1 MNEKAKSYGH
11 SAEFEGTEAFLR
23 LINPDDYPKFG
34 INPEDVPM
42 GTFAAEDHPGF
53 LPSRFGGNAYG
64 LGLVE
69 RDVLTR
75 ADTDFLETIDLES
88 PKELRKHSQKLNTI
102 YQKLG
107 LLIRFSANGKRY
119 FLIPINLVAHSFQV
133 VKTKADQVEALI
145 KRHLSETHSER
156 VDIGLFVSPRDL
168 IIHELTA
175 RFPNQRIHVFDSL
188 EKLRSWRIPLDIIV
202 LPREPFKFLREQR
215 FPGQSGRA
223 VRKKDL
229 GGLAAFLAAKFF
241 DLLEKDGRLHILA
254 HSPAPYHDEVC
265 RVLFKSEDELKRFL
279 LFSHTFKTKGKYPV
293 RQSVLE
299 LNVHVSDLHYYLN
312 RFAFSEPELKRLLDQ
327 RRPEDLSMEAI
338 SGLPHLD
345 IPLGTPEKSD
355 PEREW
360 RKMFEPF
367 FEIESLESKSPQVW
381 EDYWKERLEADRK
394 LPESLLVMVATRRQ
408 PPVTVADLEE
418 EIRDSGTQGCSLAL
432 TAEYR
437 KNFGFVLKVLNLLGG
452 FRDRNVPVL
461 SDADLSRVANPFRT
475 RGGNL
480 HVILQLLEQVPKLEK
495 IRQILNPNQCEGAD
509 ISIIENIEKL
519 SLLGFSAAELREILL
534 IIVGHTTMSRIVFGK
549 IPAKSLKPITDRA
562 HDEEREEIIDLLRFC
577 RLMSMAEIL
586 AAVGDAFMPEQAAEL
601 FRLYDDAVAVTADP
615 EMDWDRLDDL
625 RISAGGGVQ
634 NRAIRKIMKF
644 FNLFEFLNTWQ
655 DYLIKGPLQKE
666 VICDYDPKTLS
677 RMEEALE
684 IARVAEEFKQMFLG
698 DYIFG
703 QSYFFRQ
710 LLDTEFH
717 GTGPIFRKIGIRAG
731 LVLLWIAVNTSD
743 KNIIDFNPI
752 FAGITPENHAQRLEK
767 LKKALLSIPIDRLH
781 PKFFKELRDNF
792 AKRRPA
798 FIFDSGLRLILD
810 ADARALEIS
819 FVDVEEDIRKIDGL
833 MEVFESRKLR
843 NISLGHLRE
852 MERRFSELMS
862 FRQYLER
869 EGCNIQCGVFESLGG
884 IERKSREIYEIE
896 VRLKMIVRNQVFIPE
911 EIFESLS
918 LLHKHCPVI
927 LGFIVPELRGMGFL
941 GGISPDPGSGTLE
954 DYVMRCL
961 QKYQA
966 LVNRDR
972 NAFQDRNTFYRLAKH
987 EFGPLAEEGI
997 GASHPQLE
1005 ALEFYIDRI
1014 REKPSLQQALTFALL
1029 FQEIGKLEKFSEID
1043 ENYWTHGRQGAEIL
1057 NKLEILKKYHLEQQA
1072 EELAIFLVR
1081 YHGLL
1086 GHVILGDEPVT
1097 SLEQITRENDTHL
1110 LDAFLVHSVLAS
1122 AAVKEG
1128 AMVSDLLDN
1137 FIHYRSIALEVI
1149 KSSTTWV
1156 GYLKEVLEEKGR
1168 AVINEFQFRSG
1179 EKSMLHVEQVDFC
1192 GIEEGY
1198 AENHILWQGRQSAAL
1213 ERLLKLA
1220 GSLWVDYEDIQ
1231 MYLSEIPVN
1240 FIYHKKKLKSV
1251 GPASFE
1257 KQLARGVELLNI
1269 VSSLTPEVRSYL
1281 FYCLDQLG
1289 GQMRIYDFQKL
1300 PDHFGLGE
1308 SLKLLII
1315 SLQSFHHHFGVARKG
1330 GLISF
1335 TTLARESGS
1344 RQEILRKA
1352 LGELDFPT
1360 RCFEGQKIIFTPD
1373 HFGELR
1379 FEAGARERAINV
1391 TYRDT
1396 MRFDSMLQSLDE
1408 IWDNQSLN
1416 QTFENSM
1423 AEIRKI
1429 MPAGAEELERDLL
1442 SVFRAQQKKINDRAL
1457 NDFQHKLGGAA
1468 SIPEFERVRHEIDE
1482 LKSKFAFTEEQLF
1495 LLDEMSEFNRLRVRE
1510 GFLQTV
1516 YREISNIKSRE
1527 SLLAYWDVVKRE
1539 LFTYRSFIGKE
1550 YETLIAKFID
1560 ERLESPRAL
1569 VDEDGKS
1576 LCS

>member
-1 MNEKAKSYGH
+1 MGENTKSYGH
-11 SAEFEGTEAFLR
+11 SAGIEDGEAFFR

-75 ADTDFLETIDLES
+75 ADTDFLESIDLDS
-88 PKELRKHSQKLNTI
+88 PKELRRHSHKLNAI

-107 LLIRFSANGKRY
+107 LLIRFSASGKRY

-133 VKTKADQVEALI
+133 VKTKADQIEALI
-145 KRHLSETHSER
+145 KDHISLTHSER
-156 VDIGLFVSPRDL
+156 VDIGLVTSSRDL

-175 RFPNQRIHVFDSL
+175 RFPNQRIHIFDSL

-202 LPREPFKFLREQR
+202 LPRNPFHFLSEQR
-215 FPGQSGRA
+215 FPGCSGKP

-229 GGLAAFLAAKFF
+229 SGLAAYIAAKLF
-241 DLLEKDGRLHILA
+241 DLLKKDGRLYILA
-254 HSPAPYHDEVC
+254 HSPAPYQNQVC
-265 RVLFKSEDELKRFL
+265 RVVFKSEDELKRFL
-279 LFSHTFKTKGKYPV
+279 LFSHTFKTRGKYSI
-293 RQSVLE
+293 RESGSE
-299 LNVHVSDLHYYLN
+299 RNVHVSDLHYYLN
-312 RFAFSEPELKRLLDQ
+312 RFAFSEPELKRLLDH

-338 SGLPHLD
+338 AGLPYLD
-345 IPLGTPEKSD
+345 IPMGATEKSD

-360 RKMFEPF
+360 RKIFEPLF
-367 FEIESLESKSPQVW
+367 QIESLEKKSSKAW
-381 EDYWKERLEADRK
+381 EEYWKERLDADRK
-394 LPESLLVMVATRRQ
+394 LPESLLVMVAVRRQ
-408 PPVTVADLEE
+408 PAVTVADLED
-418 EIRDSGTQGCSLAL
+418 EIRQSGTQGCPLRL

-437 KNFGFVLKVLNLLGG
+437 KNFGFVLEVLNLLGRV
-452 FRDRNVPVL
+452 RDRNVPGL
-461 SDADLSRVANPFRT
+461 SDADLSRIANPFRT
-475 RGGNL
+475 RSPNL
-480 HVILQLLEQVPKLEK
+480 HIILQLLEQVPKLEK
-495 IRQILNPNQCEGAD
+495 IRQVLNPNQCEGPD

-534 IIVGHTTMSRIVFGK
+534 IVVGHTTMSRVVFGK
-549 IPAKSLKPITDRA
+549 IPAKSLKAITDRA
-562 HDEEREEIIDLLRFC
+562 NEENREEIIDLLRFC

-586 AAVGDAFMPEQAAEL
+586 AALGDAFKGEQSAEL
-601 FRLYDDAVAVTADP
+601 FRLYDEAVAVTTDP
-615 EMDWDRLDDL
+615 EMDWDKLEDL
-625 RISAGGGVQ
+625 RISAGGGIQ
-634 NRAIRKIMKF
+634 NWAIRKIMKF

-655 DYLIKGPLQKE
+655 EYSSKGPLQKE
-666 VICDYDPKTLS
+666 VICDYDPRTLS

-684 IARVAEEFKQMFLG
+684 IALVAEELKQKFLG

-717 GTGPIFRKIGIRAG
+717 GTGPVFRKIGIRAG
-731 LVLLWIAVNTSD
+731 LLLLWIAVNSSD
-743 KNIIDFNPI
+743 KDLIDFNPI
-752 FAGITPENHAQRLEK
+752 LAGIAPENHPQRLEK
-767 LKKALLSIPIDRLH
+767 LKKALLSIPVDRLH
-781 PKFFKELRDNF
+781 QKFFEEIRDNL

-798 FIFDSGLRLILD
+798 FIIDSGLRLILD
-810 ADARALEIS
+810 AETRVLEIS
-819 FVDVEEDIRKIDGL
+819 FVDVEENIRKVDGL
-833 MEVFESRKLR
+833 IEVFESQKLR

-862 FRQYLER
+862 FRKYLER
-869 EGCNIQCGVFESLGG
+869 EGRNIQFGVSKSSGE

-896 VRLKMIVRNQVFIPE
+896 VRLKMILRNQIFIPE
-911 EIFESLS
+911 EIFESIS
-918 LLHKHCPVI
+918 LLRQHCPVI

-954 DYVMRCL
+954 DYVLRCL

-972 NAFQDRNTFYRLAKH
+972 NAFQDRNTFYRLAKQ
-987 EFGPLAEEGI
+987 EFGPLAEEGL

-1005 ALEFYIDRI
+1005 ALEFYIDRV

-1029 FQEIGKLEKFSEID
+1029 FQEIGKLGKFSGID

-1057 NKLEILKKYHLEQQA
+1057 RKLDILKKYHLEQHV
-1072 EELAIFLVR
+1072 EESALFLVR

-1128 AMVSDLLDN
+1128 AMVTDLLDC
-1137 FIHYRSIALEVI
+1137 FIHYRAVALEVI
-1149 KSSTTWV
+1149 KSRTTWE

-1168 AVINEFQFRSG
+1168 AVLNEFQFRPG
-1179 EKSMLHVEQVDFC
+1179 GKNMLRFEQVDFC
-1192 GIEEGY
+1192 GLEEGGG
-1198 AENHILWQGRQSAAL
+1198 ENEILWQGRQSAAL
-1213 ERLLKLA
+1213 ERLLKLV

-1231 MYLSEIPVN
+1231 MHLRDIPVN

-1251 GPASFE
+1251 GPATFE

-1281 FYCLDQLG
+1281 LYCLDQLG
-1289 GQMRIYDFQKL
+1289 GRMRIYDFQKL
-1300 PDHFGLGE
+1300 PDHFGLSE
-1308 SLKLLII
+1308 SLKLLVM
-1315 SLQSFHHHFGVARKG
+1315 SLQSFHHFFGVAGKG
-1330 GLISF
+1330 GLVSF
-1335 TTLARESGS
+1335 TPLARESGS
-1344 RQEILRKA
+1344 RQEILRSA
-1352 LGELDFPT
+1352 LRELSFPT
-1360 RCFEGQKIIFTPD
+1360 KCFEGEKIIFTPD
-1373 HFGELR
+1373 RFWELR
-1379 FEAGARERAINV
+1379 FEAGAQERAINV

-1396 MRFDSMLQSLDE
+1396 VRLDSMLQSLNE

-1416 QTFENSM
+1416 ETFEEGL
-1423 AEIRKI
+1423 AELRKR
-1429 MPAGAEELERDLL
+1429 MPAGADELERDLL
-1442 SVFRAQQKKINDRAL
+1442 NAFRSQQKKINERAL
-1457 NDFQHKLGGAA
+1457 VEFQEKLGGAA
-1468 SIPEFERVRHEIDE
+1468 TIPEFEKVRREIGE
-1482 LKSKFAFTEEQLF
+1482 VKSKFAFTEEQLF

-1510 GFLQTV
+1510 AFLQAV
-1516 YREISNIKSRE
+1516 YRGISNIKSRD
-1527 SLLAYWDVVKRE
+1527 SLLAYWDEIKRE
-1539 LFTYRSFIGKE
+1539 LFMYRSFIGKE

-1560 ERLESPRAL
+1560 DRLKRPGAT
-1569 VDEDGKS
+1569 DEDGKNI
-1576 LCS
+1576 CA